1 MSYEA
6 VREPVEVLVAFR
18 NNRPEPMM
26 FKWGKQHYQVKQVN
40 LVHAERV
47 GREKVY
53 YFSVSDEA
61 NAYRLS
67 FHTESLAWSLE
78 EMCVL

>member
-1 MSYEA
+1 MSYES

-18 NNRPEPMM
+18 NQRPEPMS
-26 FKWGKQHYQVKQVN
+26 FKWGQKHYQVKQVN
-40 LVHAERV
+40 LVHAERI

-53 YFSVSDEA
+53 YFSVTDEA

-67 FHTESLAWSLE
+67 FRTETLDWRLE
-78 EMCVL
+78 EMAVL

>member
-1 MSYEA
+1 MSYEKIH
-6 VREPVEVLVAFR
+6 EPVEVMVAFR
-18 NNRPEPMM
+18 KERPEPMM
-26 FKWGKQHYQVKQVN
+26 FKWGARYFQIQKVN

-67 FHTESLAWSLE
+67 FRTESLQWQLE
-78 EMCVL
+78 ELCPS